1 MPGMDIFRRSMP
13 QSYNWVCMK
22 GPKEEKAVE
31 HTEVIE
37 HRRKSFDKEGRREN
51 LIFMGR
57 SIQNLLV
64 MNKAEENVCAS
75 ERFNES
81 YTSCVE
87 LQGLGLKLGVDFTFA
102 WDNHN
107 NHNNHN
113 HNHNNP
119 HLNFLERN
127 STRDKE
133 QGDKG

>member
-81 YTSCVE
+81 YTSF
-87 LQGLGLKLGVDFTFA
+87 DFMFMKNYA
-102 WDNHN
+102 YKVLIF
-107 NHNNHN
+107 
-113 HNHNNP
+113 P
-119 HLNFLERN
+119 CFNFSPR
-127 STRDKE
+127 
-133 QGDKG
+133 